1 MVFCLPCIIPRGH
14 SGDSVTS
21 GVLLGLTV
29 IMTSTHD
36 LVLRKPI
43 TPTEGRLE
51 CSSVMN
57 LTPWT
62 SLGGF
67 AFIWWG
73 QISKKSECIL
83 TQCSHPS
90 AESSSKEQIVLSDNG
105 EERGQPGDR
114 IRKMGAIV
122 ITHGKFNF
130 GETTFLNSNSKP
142 FTLIASCT
150 PVPFKARVLL
160 CSPGYPPPGCVS
172 QAHLE
177 PVILLPSPLEY

>member
-1 MVFCLPCIIPRGH
+1 MHHLEPICKRTRRKRLFLEVASCLPCIIPHDH

-29 IMTSTHD
+29 IMTSTHC

-51 CSSVMN
+51 RSSVMGFI
-57 LTPWT
+57 PWT

-90 AESSSKEQIVLSDNG
+90 AESSSKEQIVYQIT
-105 EERGQPGDR
+105 ERGED
-114 IRKMGAIV
+114 
-122 ITHGKFNF
+122 
-130 GETTFLNSNSKP
+130 
-142 FTLIASCT
+142 
-150 PVPFKARVLL
+150 
-160 CSPGYPPPGCVS
+160 S
-172 QAHLE
+172 QGTG
-177 PVILLPSPLEY
+177 